1 VSVNLGL
8 AGKVAAVTGG
18 TEGIGRAT
26 VLKLVKE
33 GAKVAFCAR
42 REDVLERFGAEL
54 SADGADVMPFIA
66 DASQR
71 GAMEAFIEAVVERYG
86 RVDIL
91 VNNAGGTAQGPFEAA
106 DDATWHYDLSVKLL
120 AQVRAARAAIP
131 HMRHHGGGRI
141 INVAMSGAKQPPA
154 ASFPTSVSRAAGLA
168 FTKALSQEVAADGI
182 LVNAVA
188 LGWIKSRLQ
197 AIRAERAGV
206 SLDEHYAG
214 LAARVPLG
222 RLGEPE
228 EAANVI
234 VFLASS
240 LASYVTGSCINVD
253 GGHSGVL

>member
-1 VSVNLGL
+1 MELGL
-8 AGKVAAVTGG
+8 KEKVAAITGG

-26 VLKLVKE
+26 VLKLVDE

-42 REDVLERFGAEL
+42 RPDVLEAFASEL
-54 SADGADVMPFIA
+54 RVTGADVLAIVA
-66 DASQR
+66 DASLP
-71 GAMEAFIEAVVERYG
+71 GEMERFIASAVERFG
-86 RVDIL
+86 RIDIL
-91 VNNAGGTAQGPFEAA
+91 INNAGSTAQGPFESA
-106 DDATWHYDLSVKLL
+106 DDALWQYDISVKLL
-120 AQVRAARAAIP
+120 SQVRAARAAVP
-131 HMRHHGGGRI
+131 HMKRQGGGRI
-141 INVAMSGAKQPPA
+141 INIAMSGARQPGA

-168 FTKALSQEVAADGI
+168 FTKALSKEVAGDNI

-197 AIRAERAGV
+197 KIRADRAGLT
-206 SLDEHYAG
+206 LDEHYHQ
-214 LAARVPLG
+214 LASQVPLA

-234 VFLASS
+234 VFLASD